1 MDELLTVESRVTPPS
16 LSCPS
21 FNGLLP
27 FEFGDVEC
35 VLCGA
40 NVRVDHQPTRRA
52 WKEEK
57 VSCPNCSK
65 VLIAGVDKRP
75 AHLKCG
81 SCSTHFDL
89 LPKVVKVEISCPNCQ
104 RKLRMKKRPGSR
116 EICCP
121 ACETDFVVK
130 F

>member
-1 MDELLTVESRVTPPS
+1 MDELLSVESRVTPPS

-21 FNGLLP
+21 CNGLLP
-27 FEFGDVEC
+27 FEFGEVEC
-35 VLCGA
+35 VLCGV
-40 NVRVDHQPTRRA
+40 NVRVDHQPTRKA

-57 VSCPNCSK
+57 VSCPGCSK

-81 SCSTHFDL
+81 SCNTHFDL
-89 LPKVVKVEISCPNCQ
+89 LPKVVKVEIGCPNCG
-104 RKLRMKKRPGSR
+104 RKLRMKKRPGTR

-121 ACETDFVVK
+121 ACDTDFVVK